1 MIYTIIK
8 VIITSLLIVAISEL
22 SKRSSLFGALLASLP
37 LISVLAM
44 LWLYI
49 DTKDVGKVADLAT
62 SVFWLVIPSLVFF
75 ISLPILLKKGLNF
88 YLSMGLSM
96 SVTAVCYFIMIT
108 ILTRY
113 GIKL

>member
-1 MIYTIIK
+1 MSYTIIK
-8 VIITSLLIVAISEL
+8 IIITSLLIVAISEL
-22 SKRSSLFGALLASLP
+22 SKRSSLLGALLASLP
-37 LISVLAM
+37 LTSVLAM

-49 DTKDVGKVADLAT
+49 DTKDTEKVADLAAGI
-62 SVFWLVIPSLVFF
+62 FWLVIPSLVFF
-75 ISLPILLKKGLNF
+75 ISLPILLKKGVVF

-96 SVTAVCYFIMIT
+96 SATAACYFLMIA

>member
-8 VIITSLLIVAISEL
+8 VMITSLLIVAISEL

-44 LWLYI
+44 FWLYI
-49 DTKDVGKVADLAT
+49 DTKDAGKVADLAIG
-62 SVFWLVIPSLVFF
+62 VFWLVIPSLVFF
-75 ISLPILLKKGLNF
+75 ISLPLLLKTGLNF
-88 YLSMGLSM
+88 YLSMVLSM
-96 SVTAVCYFIMIT
+96 AITAGCYFLMIAL
-108 ILTRY
+108 LTRY